1 MAAFMANG
9 GSLGSQEL
17 MGQKGWNQLHEEPDD
32 DIFEIMNTTTSFTKG
47 GVNYFQKYSHE
58 RYHCKSK
65 CSIEHKSN
73 DDQMNLGREG
83 FYGWFGVGGSVMQW
97 NPELK
102 IGFGYVPFE
111 YNILDSCNARGRI
124 L

>member
-1 MAAFMANG
+1 
-9 GSLGSQEL
+9 
-17 MGQKGWNQLHEEPDD
+17 
-32 DIFEIMNTTTSFTKG
+32 
-47 GVNYFQKYSHE
+47 
-58 RYHCKSK
+58 
-65 CSIEHKSN
+65 
-73 DDQMNLGREG
+73 MNLGREG